1 MNEQPVVPPTPP
13 VDPTEPVQPAAVQS
27 PEKSS
32 RTWLWVLLGLLGLAV
47 VVGGIVLALNLIKPK
62 DTKST
67 AATTTTTTTKTATKT
82 ATKTDMACLT
92 ADLVRKSVAGDYAP
106 DPYTATGYQNG
117 YSVFFEPDSAVYSS
131 EFAASQAAEDQT
143 LAAWTKANADK
154 KFHIEL
160 TAKVQEGTLSAAGAQ
175 LATDRA
181 NKVKQD
187 LIDMGAPASKITV
200 TETEAVSGGDDSAAQ
215 AAYRNVKV
223 SVIGDC

>member
-1 MNEQPVVPPTPP
+1 MNEQLVAPPTPP
-13 VDPTEPVQPAAVQS
+13 TEPTESAEPTQTAAVAS
-27 PEKSS
+27 PEKAN
-32 RTWLWVLLGLLGLAV
+32 RTWLWILLGVLGLAV
-47 VVGGIVLALNLIKPK
+47 VIGGIVLAFNLSKPK
-62 DTKST
+62 DTAST
-67 AATTTTTTTKTATKT
+67 GTTTTAKTTTTATKSDT
-82 ATKTDMACLT
+82 ACLT

-117 YSVFFEPDSAVYSS
+117 YSVFFESDSAVYSS

-200 TETEAVSGGDDSAAQ
+200 TEPEAVSGGDDSAAQ